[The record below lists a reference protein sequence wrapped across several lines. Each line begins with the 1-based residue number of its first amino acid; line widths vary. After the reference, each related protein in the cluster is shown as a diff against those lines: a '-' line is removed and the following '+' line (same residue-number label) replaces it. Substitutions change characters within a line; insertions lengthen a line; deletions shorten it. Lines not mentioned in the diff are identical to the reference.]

1 MKKSV
6 FIILIIIIA
15 ISSIGYVIYVEKNKE
30 KIIPLSTE
38 QEKVAV
44 TEYYIYGT
52 TLNMKG
58 TLTIENLDFDKIEL
72 VLYNDKDF
80 LEYEIEYDEDGNKVN
95 FYLSDLINEGLYL
108 DNIEIDK
115 RYMFI
120 RTTKELEEKDNE
132 GNPQYEYKYYGLE
145 NKTEYPKTTYYTMSK
160 YNRKIEIN
168 SDNTYQTMMLNIK
181 ENKDK
186 EIYDIVIDAGHGG
199 IDPGTTVNEQKE
211 TDFTLDIAKL
221 LKEDLTKKGFTV
233 KLTRDEDTLKEDEWF
248 EEYGKN
254 GRAQIS
260 HEVYAKYLFSVHLNS
275 STSSKVKGIEIYTP
289 SDINYELAKS
299 IAESIVD
306 NTSLDYSIQKTYKR
320 FNGVYTHNF
329 SESEIN
335 SSNEKAIEKG
345 QTPYDI
351 TTKSNYLYMIR
362 ETGGIMTGA
371 YVDDRN
377 EKQQANDYYNS
388 NIGTEAYLMELGYLS
403 SENDLNII
411 KTEQKQIAE
420 AIAKSIE
427 SNLKK

>member
-120 RTTKELEEKDNE
+120 RTTKELEEKDKE

-199 IDPGTTVNEQKE
+199 IDPGTTVNGQKE

-260 HEVYAKYLFSVHLNS
+260 HEVYAKYLFSVHINS

-411 KTEQKQIAE
+411 KTEQKKIAE

>member
-120 RTTKELEEKDNE
+120 RTTKELEEKDKE

-199 IDPGTTVNEQKE
+199 IDPGTTVNGQKE

-260 HEVYAKYLFSVHLNS
+260 HEVYAKYLFSVHINS

-299 IAESIVD
+299 IAESIVN

>member
-120 RTTKELEEKDNE
+120 RTTKELEEKDKE

-168 SDNTYQTMMLNIK
+168 SDNTYQTMMLNII

-199 IDPGTTVNEQKE
+199 IDPGTTVNGQKE

-260 HEVYAKYLFSVHLNS
+260 HEVYAKYLFSVHINS

>member
-120 RTTKELEEKDNE
+120 RTTKELEEKDKE

-160 YNRKIEIN
+160 YTRKIEIN

-199 IDPGTTVNEQKE
+199 IDPGTTVNGQKE

-260 HEVYAKYLFSVHLNS
+260 HEVYAKYLFSVHINS

>member
-72 VLYNDKDF
+72 VLYNDKNF

-120 RTTKELEEKDNE
+120 RTTKELEEKDKE

-199 IDPGTTVNEQKE
+199 IDPGTTVNGQKE

-260 HEVYAKYLFSVHLNS
+260 HEVYAKYLFSVHINS

>member
-120 RTTKELEEKDNE
+120 RTTKELEEKDKE

-260 HEVYAKYLFSVHLNS
+260 HEVYAKYLFSVHINS

>member
-120 RTTKELEEKDNE
+120 RTTKELEEKDKE

-199 IDPGTTVNEQKE
+199 IDPGTTVNGQKE

>member
-120 RTTKELEEKDNE
+120 RTTKELEEKDKE
-132 GNPQYEYKYYGLE
+132 GNQQYEYKYYGLE

-199 IDPGTTVNEQKE
+199 IDPGTTVNGQKE

-260 HEVYAKYLFSVHLNS
+260 HEVYAKYLFSVHINS

>member
-120 RTTKELEEKDNE
+120 RTTKELEEKDKE

-199 IDPGTTVNEQKE
+199 IDPGTTVNGQKE

-260 HEVYAKYLFSVHLNS
+260 HEVYAKYLFSVHINS

-289 SDINYELAKS
+289 SDINYELAKA

>member
-168 SDNTYQTMMLNIK
+168 SDNTYQTMMLNII

-199 IDPGTTVNEQKE
+199 IDPGTTVNGQKE

>member
-120 RTTKELEEKDNE
+120 RTTKELEEKDKE

-199 IDPGTTVNEQKE
+199 IDPGTTVNGQKE

-260 HEVYAKYLFSVHLNS
+260 HEVYAKYLFSVHINS

>member
-38 QEKVAV
+38 QGKVAV

-120 RTTKELEEKDNE
+120 RTTKELEEKDKE

-199 IDPGTTVNEQKE
+199 IDPGTTVNGQKE

-289 SDINYELAKS
+289 SDINYDLAKS
-299 IAESIVD
+299 IAESIID

>member
-120 RTTKELEEKDNE
+120 RTTKELEEKDKE

-199 IDPGTTVNEQKE
+199 IDPGTTVNGQKE

-233 KLTRDEDTLKEDEWF
+233 KLTRDEDTLKEDERF

-260 HEVYAKYLFSVHLNS
+260 HEVYAKYLFSVHINS

>member
-72 VLYNDKDF
+72 VLYNDKNF

-120 RTTKELEEKDNE
+120 RTTKELEEKDKE

-145 NKTEYPKTTYYTMSK
+145 NKTEYPKTTYYTISK

-199 IDPGTTVNEQKE
+199 IDPGTTVNGQKE

-260 HEVYAKYLFSVHLNS
+260 HEVYAKYLFSVHINS

>member
-120 RTTKELEEKDNE
+120 RTTKELEEKDKE

-199 IDPGTTVNEQKE
+199 IDPGTTVNGQKE

-289 SDINYELAKS
+289 SDINYDLAKS

-403 SENDLNII
+403 SDNDLNII

-427 SNLKK
+427 NNLKK

>member
-15 ISSIGYVIYVEKNKE
+15 ISSIGYVIYVEKNNE
-30 KIIPLSTE
+30 KIRPLSTE

-120 RTTKELEEKDNE
+120 RTTKELEEKDKE
-132 GNPQYEYKYYGLE
+132 GNQQYEYKYYGLE

-199 IDPGTTVNEQKE
+199 IDPGTTVNGQKE

-260 HEVYAKYLFSVHLNS
+260 HEVYAKYLFSVHINS

>member
-120 RTTKELEEKDNE
+120 RTTKELEEKDKE
-132 GNPQYEYKYYGLE
+132 GNQQYEYKYYGLE

-199 IDPGTTVNEQKE
+199 IDPGTTVNGQKE

-260 HEVYAKYLFSVHLNS
+260 HEVYAKYLFSVHINS

-335 SSNEKAIEKG
+335 SSNEKAVEKG

>member
-120 RTTKELEEKDNE
+120 RTTKELEEKDKE
-132 GNPQYEYKYYGLE
+132 GNPQYEYKYYELE

-199 IDPGTTVNEQKE
+199 IDPGTTVNGQKE

-260 HEVYAKYLFSVHLNS
+260 HEVYAKYLFSVHINS

>member
-115 RYMFI
+115 RYIFI
-120 RTTKELEEKDNE
+120 RTTKELEEKDKE

-199 IDPGTTVNEQKE
+199 IDPGTTVNGQKE

-260 HEVYAKYLFSVHLNS
+260 HEVYAKYLFSVHINS

>member
-120 RTTKELEEKDNE
+120 RTTKELEEKDKE

-145 NKTEYPKTTYYTMSK
+145 NKTEYPKTTYYTISK

-199 IDPGTTVNEQKE
+199 IDPGTTVNGQKE

-260 HEVYAKYLFSVHLNS
+260 HEVYAKYLFSVHINS

>member
-120 RTTKELEEKDNE
+120 RTTKELEEKDKE

-199 IDPGTTVNEQKE
+199 IDPGTTVNGQKE

-260 HEVYAKYLFSVHLNS
+260 HEVYAKYLFSVHINS

-335 SSNEKAIEKG
+335 SSNEKAVEKG

>member
-289 SDINYELAKS
+289 SDINYDLAKS

>member
-72 VLYNDKDF
+72 VLYNDKNF

-120 RTTKELEEKDNE
+120 RTTKELEEKDKE

-260 HEVYAKYLFSVHLNS
+260 HEVYAKYLFSVHINS

>member
-120 RTTKELEEKDNE
+120 RTTKELEEKDKE

-168 SDNTYQTMMLNIK
+168 SDNTYQTMMLNII

-199 IDPGTTVNEQKE
+199 IDPGTTVNGQKE

-260 HEVYAKYLFSVHLNS
+260 HEVYAKYLFSVHINS

-289 SDINYELAKS
+289 SDINYELAKA